1 MVLAAAAAFAG
12 ASVQSATGFGF
23 ALILGPALFAVL
35 GPEQAVSALLVLGLA
50 LNVLVLS
57 DSRRARVR
65 WRALVPALLAA
76 VPGLVAG
83 ALILTALP
91 KPVLQATVGAA
102 VIVAALVQLRSR
114 RPVAEPHEPSLGG
127 ACAVGLASG
136 ALTTSTSVSGPPLVL
151 WFEAQG
157 LRPAEM
163 RTSLAICFLALNL
176 AGGAA
181 LIAAGGTGALA
192 GAELLLPLLGLVV
205 AGYLTGARAFRRLDP
220 GRFRLVVFGLV
231 IVAGAASLAAGL
243 ASA

>member
-1 MVLAAAAAFAG
+1 MVLAAVAAFAG

-35 GPEQAVSALLVLGLA
+35 GPQQAVSALLVLGLA
-50 LNVLVLS
+50 LNVLVLA
-57 DSRRARVR
+57 DGRRARVR
-65 WRALVPALLAA
+65 WRALLPALVAA

-91 KPVLQATVGAA
+91 KPALQAAVGAT
-102 VIVAALVQLRSR
+102 VIVAALVQLRAR
-114 RPVAEPHEPSLGG
+114 RAPAPPREPSLGG
-127 ACAVGLASG
+127 ACAVGMASG

-151 WFEAQG
+151 WLEAQG
-157 LRPAEM
+157 LQPAEM

-181 LIAAGGTGALA
+181 LIAAGGTEALA

-205 AGYLTGARAFRRLDP
+205 AGHLIGARAFRRLDP
-220 GRFRLVVFGLV
+220 SRFRLVVFGLV
-231 IVAGAASLAAGL
+231 IAAGLASLAAGL